1 MYWPEVQVADTF
13 IEVFVRRFRVLAS
26 FASYMLEVTLRADV
40 VVLETHNIHM
50 TARKNSSRIAA
61 YWVTN
66 SLRVCLA
73 SEKVAPRAKSAAKEC
88 L

>member
-1 MYWPEVQVADTF
+1 MCWSEIQAADTF

-26 FASYMLEVTLRADV
+26 FASSTLEVTLRADV

-50 TARKNSSRIAA
+50 TARKKLISYRGLLGYQLIKG
-61 YWVTN
+61 
-66 SLRVCLA
+66 LLG
-73 SEKVAPRAKSAAKEC
+73 